1 MLAFNALNLSLMLDQ
16 LNLLQESLKTKEKKS
31 NQVYASNNSTP
42 YSVDFLNSFGIIYI
56 LKNNY

>member
-1 MLAFNALNLSLMLDQ
+1 MLDQ

-31 NQVYASNNSTP
+31 NQVYASNISTP
-42 YSVDFLNSFGIIYI
+42 YSEDFLNSFGIIYI